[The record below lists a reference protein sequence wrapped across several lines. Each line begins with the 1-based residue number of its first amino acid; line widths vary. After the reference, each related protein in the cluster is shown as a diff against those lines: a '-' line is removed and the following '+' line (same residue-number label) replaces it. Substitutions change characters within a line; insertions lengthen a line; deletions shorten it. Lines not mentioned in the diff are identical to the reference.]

1 MSTKLYNIISQ
12 VMNIPISRINDE
24 SSPESIETWDSFHGL
39 VLLDDLETT
48 FNVKFT
54 IDEVVST
61 KTVADIKRNLQNHGV
76 ILVR

>member
-1 MSTKLYNIISQ
+1 
-12 VMNIPISRINDE
+12 MNVPISRINDD

-61 KTVADIKRNLQNHGV
+61 KTVADIKRNLQSHGV
-76 ILVR
+76 VLDR

>member
-1 MSTKLYNIISQ
+1 MSFKLYKIVSE
-12 VMNIPISRINDE
+12 VMNVPVSRINDG

-54 IDEVVST
+54 VDEVLSI
-61 KTVADIKRNLQNHGV
+61 KTVADIKRILQNHGV
-76 ILVR
+76 LLDG